1 MLLYLLNKFFD
12 MKKAIFFFSFMALLP
27 MFIVAQ
33 KVKKVEFRLQMG
45 GHLND
50 LSYAYSEA
58 EPTKSGI
65 HGNFMVRF
73 SPFGGISCWSGLQY
87 IQRGG
92 RSDFFWHGAFRGI
105 SRVQIT
111 ALDYLQVPI
120 YWSYRHKKSEFE
132 FDLGI
137 HYGLLTRA
145 KRRDL
150 TFDVQ
155 GKVSSIIDSDLMY
168 LIADNKMRRHT
179 VGFSFQLGLSSSQH
193 LDLMLFGSGDFYGYK
208 LDSYPIS
215 LGFNVGFRF

>member
-1 MLLYLLNKFFD
+1 MVVYTGGGIFFKNFHLRKEKIIYLLLYLLNKFFD

-92 RSDFFWHGAFRGI
+92 RSDFLA
-105 SRVQIT
+105 
-111 ALDYLQVPI
+111 
-120 YWSYRHKKSEFE
+120 EFK
-132 FDLGI
+132 
-137 HYGLLTRA
+137 LL
-145 KRRDL
+145 
-150 TFDVQ
+150 
-155 GKVSSIIDSDLMY
+155 
-168 LIADNKMRRHT
+168 H
-179 VGFSFQLGLSSSQH
+179 
-193 LDLMLFGSGDFYGYK
+193 
-208 LDSYPIS
+208 
-215 LGFNVGFRF
+215 